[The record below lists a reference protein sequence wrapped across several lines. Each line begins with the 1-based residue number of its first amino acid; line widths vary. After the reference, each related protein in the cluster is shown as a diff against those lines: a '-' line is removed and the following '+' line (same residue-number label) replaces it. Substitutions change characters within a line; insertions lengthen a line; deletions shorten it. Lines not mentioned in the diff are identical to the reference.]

1 MRIRIGGIHYLYDK
15 LIGSR
20 RHIGIGS
27 QTVLAG
33 IMPVMV
39 VTLQL
44 VTVADALRIAEI
56 QGSKLQSE
64 HRLGMTQG
72 ETIGIN
78 HRFLQDGWLIVTA
91 DIAVVHLSTYY
102 IYRILQT
109 GGMDTFRLISKDSFL
124 APQPYLPI
132 LDQSRRRFLK
142 LDIRETVG
150 IVEMLD
156 AV

>member
-1 MRIRIGGIHYLYDK
+1 
-15 LIGSR
+15 
-20 RHIGIGS
+20 
-27 QTVLAG
+27 
-33 IMPVMV
+33 MV
-39 VTLQL
+39 VTLQP

-56 QGSKLQSE
+56 QSSKLQSE

-72 ETIGIN
+72 EMVGIN
-78 HRFLQDGWLIVTA
+78 HRLLQDGWLIVTA

-124 APQPYLPI
+124 ATQPYFPI
-132 LDQSRRRFLK
+132 PEQSRRSFLQ
-142 LDIRETVG
+142 LDIRESIG